1 MAGES
6 ARAVAFRKRAEA
18 ERLLRAAV
26 AFERGAAGEEATAD
40 VLADLP
46 ALEWRVFHDVHW
58 PGRRYANIDHVL
70 VGPQG
75 VFVVD
80 SKAWTGY
87 VDARAGVLRQN
98 GHRRTRAVVA
108 AQAAATAVAELVPG
122 LDPDKVKQVI
132 CLVRPEP
139 VFGWVDELMLCS
151 TANIVTLLSSRPT
164 VLSKQEVATTSE
176 LLAQS
181 LHDANS
187 LMPRVAAKVRKR
199 QDKSAPG
206 AQSRPRSKARSRNG
220 SLAQS
225 IVAVTAVAAVVL
237 VFLSLEGP
245 RRFADLMVTAVQG
258 LDASIEPMG
267 ENHSVA
273 GGATRPPLDV
283 TMSRLGVT
291 ESRTPGTLAAPGEVL
306 MAVQMTIR
314 NQGDLHWVSKPG
326 TSVVLRDDADAT
338 HRTVPAF
345 TRVAAG
351 RVLPEVIRLA
361 PGRTTR
367 GFMVFEVPRGTTISQ
382 VKLTVGPESPMTV
395 RWSVD

>member
-18 ERLLRAAV
+18 DRLLRAAV
-26 AFERGAAGEEATAD
+26 ALERGADGEEATAH
-40 VLADLP
+40 VLAGLP
-46 ALEWRVFHDVHW
+46 ALEWRVFHDVRW
-58 PGRRYANIDHVL
+58 PGRRFANIDHVL

-80 SKAWTGY
+80 SKAWTGD

-108 AQAAATAVAELVPG
+108 AEAAATAVAELLPE
-122 LDPDKVKQVI
+122 LDPGKVKQVI

-164 VLSKQEVATTSE
+164 VLSKREVATTSE

-181 LHDANS
+181 LRAANS
-187 LMPRVAAKVRKR
+187 PMPHVAAKVRKR
-199 QDKSAPG
+199 HDKTASG
-206 AQSRPRSKARSRNG
+206 PRSKARSRRA
-220 SLAQS
+220 SLAQTVLAATS
-225 IVAVTAVAAVVL
+225 VVALVL
-237 VFLSLEGP
+237 LFLWLEGP
-245 RRFADLMVTAVQG
+245 RRLEDLSIRTVQG
-258 LDASIEPMG
+258 LDASIEPLG
-267 ENHSVA
+267 ENLIVT
-273 GGATRPPLDV
+273 GGPTRPPLDV

-291 ESRTPGTLAAPGEVL
+291 ESLKPGKRAPRGEVL

-314 NQGDLHWVSKPG
+314 NQGDLTWVSKPG
-326 TSVVLRDDADAT
+326 TSVVLRDDEDAT
-338 HRTVPAF
+338 HRTQPAF
-345 TRVAAG
+345 TRVQAG

-367 GFMVFEVPRGTTISQ
+367 GFMVFEVPRGTTVSQ
-382 VKLTVGPESPMTV
+382 VKLTVGPDSPKTV